1 MKKEILSVREVS
13 KLFGP
18 HAEQGISLLKQGY
31 TKERLLK
38 EKGITVGVGQVSLDI
53 REGEIFVIMGLSGS
67 GKSTLVRM
75 LNRLIEPTSG
85 EILLHGQDLR
95 KMNKASL
102 RQVRR
107 KSISMVFQKFA
118 LFPHRTVLQN
128 VEYGLEIQKVDKK
141 ERQEKA
147 MQSLELVGLKGWE
160 HRLPDQL
167 SGGMQQRVGLARA
180 LANDPE
186 ILLMDEAFS
195 ALDPL
200 IRRDM
205 QDELLAI
212 QEKMQKTIVFITHD
226 LDEALRIG
234 DRIALMKDG
243 ALVQI
248 GTPEEMLMNPANRY
262 VERFIEDVDLS
273 KVLTAARV
281 MLRPETVTMDRGP
294 RVALQLMRER
304 GISNLFVIDRGK
316 RLLGVITAEDASMAA
331 KTGAGLNDILIKD
344 GPRVSPDTVLSD
356 LFEVTSSSKVP
367 LAVVDEEERLLGVI
381 VRGAVLGALAG
392 ESSSHE
398 PKEVTDRELY
408 TETADR

>member
-1 MKKEILSVREVS
+1 MENTILEVRNVS

-18 HAEQGISLLKQGY
+18 NAQQGIQLLEKGH
-31 TKERLLK
+31 TKEQLAR
-38 EKGITVGVGQVSLDI
+38 EKQITVGVNRVSLDI
-53 REGEIFVIMGLSGS
+53 RQGEIFVIMGLSGS

-75 LNRLIEPTSG
+75 LNRLIEPSSG
-85 EILLHGQDLR
+85 EILIHGKDLR
-95 KMNKASL
+95 KMNKAQL
-102 RQVRR
+102 REVRR
-107 KSISMVFQKFA
+107 KQISMVFQKFA

-128 VEYGLEIQKVDKK
+128 VEYGMEIQQVDK
-141 ERQEKA
+141 EQRRVKA
-147 MQSLELVGLKGWE
+147 EHALELVGLKGWGAKM
-160 HRLPDQL
+160 PDEL

-205 QDELLAI
+205 QDELLEL
-212 QEKMQKTIVFITHD
+212 QEKMKKTIVFITHD

-243 ALVQI
+243 ALVQL
-248 GTPEEMLMNPANRY
+248 GTPEEMLTQPANRY

-273 KVLTAARV
+273 KVLTAAHV
-281 MLRPETVTMDRGP
+281 MIRPETVTLDRGP

-304 GISNLFVIDRGK
+304 GISNLFVIDRAK
-316 RLLGVITAEDASMAA
+316 RLLGVITAEDASSAM
-331 KTGAGLNDILIKD
+331 KSGTGLSEILIKD
-344 GPRVSPDTVLSD
+344 GPEVSPDTLLGD

-367 LAVVDEEERLLGVI
+367 LAVVDENRRLLGVI

-392 ESSSHE
+392 DTKSLGGEE
-398 PKEVTDRELY
+398 
-408 TETADR
+408 